1 MSRAYLQGRAAT
13 RSDYFGKPGKKQK
26 ALVRAGEQMPLYRVL
41 TLYQFV
47 ATFILPASHTV

>member
-1 MSRAYLQGRAAT
+1 M
-13 RSDYFGKPGKKQK
+13 QK

-47 ATFILPASHTV
+47 ATFILPACLPASHTA

>member
-1 MSRAYLQGRAAT
+1 MSRAYLHGRAAT